1 MQARG
6 LSVELLNPHH
16 DRAGFHCGVADL
28 DRYFRERAGQ
38 DSRRHVAAVF
48 VLLGAEPAR
57 VAGYYTLSATSVPR
71 THLPD
76 SASRSLPRYQS
87 VPAILLGRL
96 AVDER
101 HQGQGLGRFLLMD
114 ALQRSL
120 TSSGQ
125 VAAFA
130 VIVDAI
136 DIGAR
141 AFYEQFG
148 FVPLLDA
155 DLRLFLPMDTIAT
168 LVAHTP

>member
-6 LSVELLNPHH
+6 LSVEPLSPHH
-16 DRAGFHCGVADL
+16 DRAGFRCGVAQL
-28 DRYFRERAGQ
+28 DRYFHERAGQ
-38 DSRRHVAAVF
+38 DTRRRIAATF
-48 VLLGAEPAR
+48 VLLGADVHH

-76 SASRSLPRYQS
+76 AASRSLPRYQS
-87 VPAILLGRL
+87 LPAILLGRL

-136 DIGAR
+136 DIGTR

-168 LVAHTP
+168 LAAHTP